1 MRIVFLHGIGGSAK
15 GFDSHVAYF
24 AQRGF
29 DASAF
34 NQSGYG
40 GEPLIEPYTFEAEAK
55 LLYESLSSQPNEAT
69 VLVGHSMGGMLAQ
82 TLAIMNTTFDVPLNL
97 VALVLAHSSPAFG
110 NNDGPFQQ
118 RFIADRTA
126 PLDAGKTMVDVA
138 AKLVPSMVGPTCSD
152 AVRTFCSS
160 LMAEVPAQTY
170 RAALSALVTFDAR
183 PHLSLLSMPVLCLAA
198 EHDKTA
204 PAAVLEKLATKLPH
218 GSFENLSGLGHLAP
232 FEDPELFCKTI
243 EHFLIKV
250 SV

>member
-29 DASAF
+29 AASAF

-40 GEPLIEPYTFEAEAK
+40 GEPLIEPYTFGAAAK
-55 LLYESLSSQPNEAT
+55 ILYESLSIQPNEAT

-82 TLAIMNTTFDVPLNL
+82 TLAIMNTTFDTPLNL
-97 VALVLAHSSPAFG
+97 IALVLAHTSPAFG
-110 NNDGPFQQ
+110 NSEGEFQQ

-126 PLDAGKTMVDVA
+126 PLDAGKTMADVA
-138 AKLVPSMVGPTCSD
+138 AKLVPNMVGPNCPEV
-152 AVRTFCSS
+152 ARIYCAEM
-160 LMAEVPAQTY
+160 MAAVPAQTY

-183 PHLSLLSMPVLCLAA
+183 PHLSLLPMPVLCLAA

-204 PAAVLEKLATKLPH
+204 PAAVLEKLAAKLPH
-218 GSFENLSGLGHLAP
+218 GSFENLPGLGHLAP

-243 EHFLIKV
+243 EHFLKKV